1 MIPIVTRKP
10 WGVACLVL
18 SIFFPGSGAL
28 IAAGNAENT
37 KWLVIGIL
45 QGVTAFMLVG
55 FVWSWVTG
63 VMIFMKSEPPVE
75 GIEIPKPMTKKDLAA
90 EVDASSS

>member
-10 WGVACLVL
+10 WGIACLVL

-28 IAAGNAENT
+28 IAAGNAENK

-45 QGVTAFMLVG
+45 QGVTALIIIG
-55 FVWSWVTG
+55 FPWSWVTG
-63 VMIFMKSEPPVE
+63 VMIFLKSEPPVE
-75 GIEIPKPMTKKDLAA
+75 GVEIPKPLTKKDIAAELAA
-90 EVDASSS
+90 DS